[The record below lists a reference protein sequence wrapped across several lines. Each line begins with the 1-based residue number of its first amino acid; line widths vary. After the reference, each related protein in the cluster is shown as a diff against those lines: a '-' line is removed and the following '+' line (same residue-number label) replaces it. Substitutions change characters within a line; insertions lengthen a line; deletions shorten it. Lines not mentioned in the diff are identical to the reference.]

1 MVETESEERPRGL
14 GEHIGCQNK
23 DTDVCKPIFPA
34 VGGNVIKMTRTNDF
48 LTTEHAHTYKNR
60 RFYIVASTFM
70 LSFVSRTL
78 PFSTGLSH
86 RFLSFLQFRQ
96 RLFLYQLKL

>member
-34 VGGNVIKMTRTNDF
+34 VGGNVIKMTHTNDF
-48 LTTEHAHTYKNR
+48 LATEHAHTYKNR
-60 RFYIVASTFM
+60 RFYIDANIFT
-70 LSFVSRTL
+70 LSFVSRTPL
-78 PFSTGLSH
+78 
-86 RFLSFLQFRQ
+86 FR
-96 RLFLYQLKL
+96 LA